1 MQCQQARELFSDYVA
16 EAMENALAVGLEN
29 HLSACESCREEVAGL
44 RRVWAALEQAPLIE
58 PPMFLHE
65 NILHRLDAAR
75 AEAEDA
81 AARKRAVWD
90 WRTLFRPRAL
100 AYGAAAV
107 VLMLAGV
114 EAVQTQRASLG
125 PVGWVIQRFVRPAE
139 IGNPAPLPTVA
150 LQATRTEWT
159 PGTEGGGTLVVHL
172 RPVNPVAAG
181 VAFTYRA
188 QLAGYRE
195 AVAQGTLEAEGE
207 TAVTLAL
214 PEMPKGEAL
223 QLSVRLIGPNDEG
236 LSVQRLPLSLPA
248 PASNSAPLTSQ

>member
-16 EAMENALAVGLEN
+16 ESMENALAVSLEN
-29 HLSACESCREEVAGL
+29 HLAVCTACREEVAGL

-65 NILHRLDAAR
+65 NIMHRLDAAR
-75 AEAEDA
+75 AEAEEA

-90 WRTLFRPRAL
+90 WRALFRPRAL

-125 PVGWVIQRFVRPAE
+125 PVGWVIQRFVHPAE
-139 IGNPAPLPTVA
+139 AETAVT
-150 LQATRTEWT
+150 LQATRAEWM

-172 RPVNPVAAG
+172 RPASPVAPGANL
-181 VAFTYRA
+181 TYRA

-195 AVAQGTLEAEGE
+195 AVAQGTLAAEGE
-207 TAVTLAL
+207 TAVTLTL
-214 PEMPKGEAL
+214 PEMPKGETL
-223 QLSVRLIGPNDEG
+223 QLSVRLTGPNGEM
-236 LSVQRLPLSLPA
+236 LSMQRLPLSLPA
-248 PASNSAPLTSQ
+248 PASNGAPLTPQ